1 MQAKHV
7 MTQDVITVRPTSTVN
22 EIAELLLRHRI
33 SAVPVLDDADQVVG
47 IVSEGDLV
55 RRIDDSDSHGSWW
68 LRLFGSSETP
78 AEYVKRHGRRAQDVM
93 TRDVSSVAPET
104 PLGEIA
110 RLLERKRIK
119 RVPVMNENGRLVGI
133 ISRANLLQ
141 GLAAT
146 KPLPAMQ
153 PSDEDL
159 REQVSKALQAAP
171 GFISGG
177 VNATVTDGNVELWG
191 AVGSDDEERAA
202 CVAVEDVEGVRAV
215 ESHLRRI
222 PPYYIGAE

>member
-7 MTQDVITVRPTSTVN
+7 MTQDVITVRPTATVE
-22 EIAELLLRHRI
+22 EIAERLLMHRI
-33 SAVPVLDDADQVVG
+33 SGVPVLNDAGEVVG

-55 RRIDDSDSHGSWW
+55 RRIEDADSHGSWW
-68 LRLFGSSETP
+68 LRLFGSSVTP

-119 RVPVMNENGRLVGI
+119 RVPVVDETGRLVGI

-141 GLAAT
+141 GIAAA

-153 PSDEDL
+153 PSDEEL
-159 REQVSKALQAAP
+159 REKVAKALQAIPALV
-171 GFISGG
+171 SSG
-177 VNATVTDGNVELWG
+177 VNATVTDGDVELWG
-191 AVGSDDEERAA
+191 FVASDDEERAA
-202 CVAVEDVEGVRAV
+202 RIAVENVEGVRTV
-215 ESHLRRI
+215 ESHLRRM
-222 PPYYIGAE
+222 PPNYVGAY